1 MTESEKKIKT
11 LFRKLVP
18 VSGKADTVAGEI
30 LRAIGRISRRNYN
43 DGEHIG
49 VGDGGTCES
58 ASRYLMIRAGD
69 KAAEIIQT
77 IWGVGF
83 DVYYNAGVSVLED
96 EVVAFLEQHPELRE
110 TPNDEDMLD
119 F

>member
-11 LFRKLVP
+11 LFRELVP

-49 VGDGGTCES
+49 VGDGTCNS
-58 ASRYLMIRAGD
+58 AARYLMARAGD
-69 KAAEIIQT
+69 KAEGIIQS
-77 IWGVGF
+77 IWGVEF
-83 DVYYNAGVSVLED
+83 DVYYNSAVSVLED